1 MALTKVGLALALL
14 IAAKPAAADPP
25 AAPCT
30 TVAPVAIA
38 PPAAPAPTGVN
49 PCTTPPPPKMTCT
62 NYQCPSGYLPK
73 GAVFCGNAGDPDCG
87 RDVCCTIVTTVTTT
101 PGPTCDGF
109 TCPKGWSKN
118 ANADNIPCA
127 AGKCNM
133 ATCCNQNPCTTHV
146 ITTVTT
152 TPGTTVTTTPAPT
165 CGDFTCPKG
174 WSKNAKS
181 DTITCATGRSRC

>member
-101 PGPTCDGF
+101 PGLTCDGF

-118 ANADNIPCA
+118 ANAEHPLRCRQVQHGNLLQPEPLHDTRHHHGHNYAIHHSDDH
-127 AGKCNM
+127 
-133 ATCCNQNPCTTHV
+133 TCTYLCRLYLSQGLVKECKVGHNFMR
-146 ITTVTT
+146 
-152 TPGTTVTTTPAPT
+152 
-165 CGDFTCPKG
+165 D
-174 WSKNAKS
+174 
-181 DTITCATGRSRC
+181 R